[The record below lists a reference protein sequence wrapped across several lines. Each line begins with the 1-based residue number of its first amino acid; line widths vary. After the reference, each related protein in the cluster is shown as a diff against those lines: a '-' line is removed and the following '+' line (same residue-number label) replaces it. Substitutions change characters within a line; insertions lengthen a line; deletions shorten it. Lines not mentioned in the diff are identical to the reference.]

1 MSNDYDNWNTEI
13 RTKAARQVGR
23 QTFFEIADQQDIQA
37 ATDLMLR
44 VVRMTPLL
52 DESDV
57 AKWRK
62 AYEEINA

>member
-44 VVRMTPLL
+44 VVRMSELL
-52 DESDV
+52 VEQDV
-57 AKWRK
+57 ADWRK
-62 AYEEINA
+62 AYEQGDA